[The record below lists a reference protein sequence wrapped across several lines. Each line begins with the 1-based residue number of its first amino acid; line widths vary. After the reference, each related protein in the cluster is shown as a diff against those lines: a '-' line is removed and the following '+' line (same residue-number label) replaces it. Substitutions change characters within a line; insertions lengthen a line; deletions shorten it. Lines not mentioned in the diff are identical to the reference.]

1 MSNEFVGG
9 LDDNIV
15 DIPDIL
21 EPKVG
26 FNIRNPIELFFEES
40 LPASLYQYFTGNTK
54 AKQAEEARKKLR
66 TLDPNTDEWKESFRI
81 YNKFGYLLP
90 DESGEKG
97 SFDIKEVA
105 KFVASNPEMLAS
117 EMVNAILAD
126 PYLSLIHI

>member
-54 AKQAEEARKKLR
+54 LNKLKKLV
-66 TLDPNTDEWKESFRI
+66 KS
-81 YNKFGYLLP
+81 
-90 DESGEKG
+90 
-97 SFDIKEVA
+97 
-105 KFVASNPEMLAS
+105 
-117 EMVNAILAD
+117 
-126 PYLSLIHI
+126 

>member
-40 LPASLYQYFTGNTK
+40 LPIRSSFTFVDKLKYF
-54 AKQAEEARKKLR
+54 
-66 TLDPNTDEWKESFRI
+66 I
-81 YNKFGYLLP
+81 Y
-90 DESGEKG
+90 
-97 SFDIKEVA
+97 
-105 KFVASNPEMLAS
+105 
-117 EMVNAILAD
+117 
-126 PYLSLIHI
+126 

>member
-81 YNKFGYLLP
+81 YNKF
-90 DESGEKG
+90 
-97 SFDIKEVA
+97 
-105 KFVASNPEMLAS
+105 
-117 EMVNAILAD
+117 
-126 PYLSLIHI
+126 